1 MAVIY
6 EALSHA
12 SIMSCQLSYN
22 TQSYCLSS
30 DILSDPLSRQL
41 YNQFGPDGMKQ
52 HQGAQAGQGNARDAW
67 DEFKPFT
74 KENKRTKA
82 RAASQAST
90 SVDGDL
96 DATSSDEG

>member
-1 MAVIY
+1 M
-6 EALSHA
+6 
-12 SIMSCQLSYN
+12 SICN
-22 TQSYCLSS
+22 KHFGCLTS
-30 DILSDPLSRQL
+30 DILSDPISRQL
-41 YNQFGPDGMKQ
+41 YNQFGPDGMKR

-82 RAASQAST
+82 RAASQASM

-96 DATSSDEG
+96 DATSNDEG